1 MPSPAGF
8 SDLATDWV
16 ARHTVEAGSEGKDA
30 RKDIVVY
37 YSPGCPHCRTMLED
51 MRRRGPPPCADRVQF
66 VKVDGSGTQTAYRV
80 TDVPAVFV
88 RGEPAGPYTD
98 LYGAGVPP

>member
-1 MPSPAGF
+1 
-8 SDLATDWV
+8 
-16 ARHTVEAGSEGKDA
+16 
-30 RKDIVVY
+30 
-37 YSPGCPHCRTMLED
+37 